1 MLRWTMAGE
10 AESRK
15 SRAQASERMDEA
27 EAKRRLARKLQKE
40 KQAKEYGEHK
50 KSTMRIDS
58 MLAKITAI
66 QNRDN

>member
-1 MLRWTMAGE
+1 MAGE

-40 KQAKEYGEHK
+40 KQAKEYGEHNN
-50 KSTMRIDS
+50 TAMRVDS
-58 MLAKITAI
+58 MFAKITAN
-66 QNRDN
+66 QNQ